1 MIAGKEYDDDDND
14 DGCDGDH
21 NGCDYDDDDSD
32 DYLCLNGLEKPEV

>member
-1 MIAGKEYDDDDND
+1 MIAGKEYDDDND

-32 DYLCLNGLEKPEV
+32 DYLCYGLEKPEV